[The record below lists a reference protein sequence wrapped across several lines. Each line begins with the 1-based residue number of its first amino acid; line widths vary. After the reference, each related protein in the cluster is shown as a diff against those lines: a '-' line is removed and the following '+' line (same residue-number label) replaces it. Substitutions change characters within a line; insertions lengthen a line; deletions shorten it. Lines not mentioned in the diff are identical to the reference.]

1 MRWRKPVSRSY
12 HNPKCQTSRNV
23 LGYLREAGVEPHIV
37 EYLKTPPPRAELQRL
52 IKRMGV
58 RARDVLRW
66 KEGLAK
72 ELRLDPDKSSDETL
86 LDAMT
91 EHPILINRPIVVT
104 EKAVRLCRPS
114 ETVKELL

>member
-1 MRWRKPVSRSY
+1 MAKPGVTIY

-23 LGYLREAGVEPHIV
+23 LGYLREAGVEPRVV
-37 EYLKTPPPRAELQRL
+37 EYLKTPPARAELQRL
-52 IKRMGV
+52 IKHMGA
-58 RARDVLRW
+58 RPRDVLRW

-72 ELRLDPDKSSDETL
+72 DLGLDPEKSSDAAL

-104 EKAVRLCRPS
+104 EKTVKLCRPS